1 MYKFI
6 KPQHN
11 ALEELKNI
19 NSKKHIGSIVISD
32 SVILTIPF
40 GESDGE
46 NIYNLKELCIAIKK
60 IQSTLIKKNI
70 WLRGAVSCGDTY
82 FNKFRNQIVGS
93 AYIDAYLLEEN
104 VAKYPRVILDNRL
117 IKELKCRNANEVI
130 QIVNGQ
136 DKVLYIWD
144 NAFNGDVIFEKDL
157 PLFID
162 YLTVEQNSF
171 EEIIELIEDN
181 ARQNISLY
189 SKFKWISKYLITK
202 TTDRNIINRLHEI

>member
-1 MYKFI
+1 MY
-6 KPQHN
+6 
-11 ALEELKNI
+11 
-19 NSKKHIGSIVISD
+19 
-32 SVILTIPF
+32 T
-40 GESDGE
+40 
-46 NIYNLKELCIAIKK
+46 
-60 IQSTLIKKNI
+60 
-70 WLRGAVSCGDTY
+70 
-82 FNKFRNQIVGS
+82 
-93 AYIDAYLLEEN
+93 
-104 VAKYPRVILDNRL
+104 
-117 IKELKCRNANEVI
+117 
-130 QIVNGQ
+130 
-136 DKVLYIWD
+136 WD